1 VAALARRLGRPVRWV
16 EDRTE
21 NLTASN
27 HAHDTRASM
36 RVAVGN
42 DGRVIAIDADVLV
55 DIGAYSAWPAT
66 ATVEPM
72 SVAPRSSVPMA

>member
-1 VAALARRLGRPVRWV
+1 LLAAWAGRCAGSKI
-16 EDRTE
+16 ELRT
-21 NLTASN
+21 TASN